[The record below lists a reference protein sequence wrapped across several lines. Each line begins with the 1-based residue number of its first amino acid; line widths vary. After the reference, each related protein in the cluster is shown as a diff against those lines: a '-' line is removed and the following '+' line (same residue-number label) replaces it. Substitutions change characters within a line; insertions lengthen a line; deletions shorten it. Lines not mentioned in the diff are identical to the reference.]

1 MKNTRLRLSR
11 TCKRQGWG
19 CHGYD
24 ESEMIFFMWSSTLR
38 SRWSHPLHR
47 PACWQLSDSLRGRV
61 LDCPETRRCQFSGN
75 VEQCNKVMEV
85 MLWKSRILTW
95 NLMGTMSLRGR
106 VWTWSFFLPKSPT
119 NVPLFRCERYTSTS
133 NVMFYEW
140 RLGPR
145 GFGDPGTDRLC
156 VAWQGIIAPT
166 WPSLLP
172 QFPASHPIAPPP
184 SPP

>member
-1 MKNTRLRLSR
+1 
-11 TCKRQGWG
+11 
-19 CHGYD
+19 
-24 ESEMIFFMWSSTLR
+24 MIFFMWSSTLR

-47 PACWQLSDSLRGRV
+47 LVCWQLSDSLRGRV
-61 LDCPETRRCQFSGN
+61 LDCPENRRCQSSGN

-85 MLWKSRILTW
+85 MLWKSFIGQDVFTREGLDLII
-95 NLMGTMSLRGR
+95 
-106 VWTWSFFLPKSPT
+106 FLPKCPT
-119 NVPLFRCERYTSTS
+119 KVPLFSCERYTSTS

-172 QFPASHPIAPPP
+172 QFPTSHPIAPP